1 MKIKR
6 RTNAIPRSVD
16 AFTLIELLVVI
27 AIIAILAAMLLPA
40 LSRSKLKATEATC
53 LSNQRQLALAFT
65 MYAGDNNDAVVPM
78 STYGPGGETMINFAN
93 GFWGGPGG
101 PSFVGTGASRLVQE
115 AEQQL
120 ATVNPLF
127 PDAPNPLAY
136 HCPGDVRFNRNPI
149 SSSDLNNWAFTSY
162 SKSQNIGGEPNATFW
177 GCGNT
182 YKKLGNVKNSSST
195 FCFIE
200 DASIDPVSGGGGGGF
215 SPGTWTVNWNLTTAA
230 AGHPQSF
237 TGSDAVA
244 MFHGNVSTFGF
255 TDGHAE
261 FHKYLDPNTIAAG
274 VGAANGNGNG
284 GVWDPGTVDYE
295 YMYEGYQ
302 FPGWAQ

>member
-1 MKIKR
+1 MKRQISNSKQF
-6 RTNAIPRSVD
+6 SG

-40 LSRSKLKATEATC
+40 LARSKLKATQATC
-53 LSNQRQLALAFT
+53 LSNQRQLAIAFT
-65 MYAGDNNDAVVPM
+65 MYAGDNSDSVVPM
-78 STYGPGGETMINFAN
+78 STYGPGGEAMINFAN

-101 PSFVGTGASRLVQE
+101 PAFIGSGVTRLVQE

-120 ATVNPLF
+120 TTNNPLF
-127 PDAPNPLAY
+127 SYAPNPMVY
-136 HCPGDVRFNRNPI
+136 HCSGDVRFNRVPT

-162 SKSQNIGGEPNATFW
+162 SKSQNIGGEPNANFW

-182 YKKLGNVKNSSST
+182 YKKLANVRNGSST

-200 DASIDPVSGGGGGGF
+200 DASIDPGAGAGGGGF
-215 SPGTWTVNWNLTTAA
+215 SPGTWTVNWSLTTAA

-244 MFHGNVSTFGF
+244 MFHGNVSTFAF
-255 TDGHAE
+255 SDGHAE
-261 FHKYLDPNTIAAG
+261 SHKYLDPKTIAAG

-284 GVWDPGTVDYE
+284 GAWNPGTPDYE

-302 FPGWAQ
+302 FPGWVQ